1 MPPRMMRPILVSVW
15 LSYMRGRGERQVR
28 WVTDVQTPPL
38 WGRQRDL
45 PACWL
50 VAAVGVG
57 FLTEAVVQ
65 EGTVPNI
72 QNSSTVLQQGVAY
85 VSPTSSRKRRHHPV
99 VLTLTDKN

>member
-28 WVTDVQTPPL
+28 WVTAVQPPPL

-57 FLTEAVVQ
+57 FRPEAVVQ
-65 EGTVPNI
+65 EGTVTLI
-72 QNSSTVLQQGVAY
+72 QLRLAALRQGCL
-85 VSPTSSRKRRHHPV
+85 SFSHPGTKIGRASGRARV
-99 VLTLTDKN
+99 CKS